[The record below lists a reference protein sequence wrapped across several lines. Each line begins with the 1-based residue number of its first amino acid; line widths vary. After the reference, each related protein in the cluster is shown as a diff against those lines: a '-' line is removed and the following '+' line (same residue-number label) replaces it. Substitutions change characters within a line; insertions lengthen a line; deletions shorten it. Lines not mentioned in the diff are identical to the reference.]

1 MLVEEAEK
9 GKGLEDNTL
18 ESEGWVEAQGEVMP
32 ENSSNDRR
40 MDTEMLSAH
49 RGQFE
54 NQESLEEDGVSIDS
68 GPPGLV
74 ALNAMWLP
82 FRSVLLSW
90 SAWAKAL
97 DTGKVASADLG

>member
-1 MLVEEAEK
+1 MLVEEAEN

-49 RGQFE
+49 RG
-54 NQESLEEDGVSIDS
+54 
-68 GPPGLV
+68 
-74 ALNAMWLP
+74 
-82 FRSVLLSW
+82 
-90 SAWAKAL
+90 
-97 DTGKVASADLG
+97 